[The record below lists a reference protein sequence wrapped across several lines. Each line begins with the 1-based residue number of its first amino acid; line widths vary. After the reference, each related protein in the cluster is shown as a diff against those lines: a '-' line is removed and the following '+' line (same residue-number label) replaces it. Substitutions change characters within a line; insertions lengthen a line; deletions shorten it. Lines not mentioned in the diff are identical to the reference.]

1 MLPLAHTAL
10 ATLLRLALVASPPAS
25 GFPAHDPTGER
36 ILLGAVG
43 DAKAPQPVPKAWSL
57 GTWRDD
63 HGSLA
68 LDAGVPG
75 RDALWLADGLELGDG
90 LVRARIVVD
99 GRLDMSLLL
108 RVRSSDPGRNDLAGV
123 SLSLAGTHARLDR
136 WDRGQARPLAPAV
149 ALKSLKKHRSLELV
163 ITLIGPLIVALIHD
177 GDTFELLATLSASDP
192 TYLSGQVGLR
202 AGPKQAPGH
211 RFTLLSILPAT
222 GPTAPN
228 KPAPTKPASKPGP
241 LGALR
246 HFFID
251 PADLPRLPAPL
262 RARSR
267 ELPVDGI
274 ASATA
279 LELGPAEAE
288 RLRRSGVAILA
299 ERGEL
304 PWSSS
309 DPDFRVRRGQP
320 PTTTHSGFR
329 IDESFKDPAM
339 VEALLRA
346 YAARFPAITR
356 LVEIGRSH
364 QGRPLLALKISDHPE
379 QDEDEDAVLFNG
391 AHHGSELMTIEYTLD
406 AIQTLTE
413 QYAHDP
419 GVRRWVDNLE
429 IHVVPLVN
437 PDGNHYYMHSSR
449 TAGRKNGRD
458 TDADGELDWWDGVDL
473 NRNYP
478 FRWGSLGELGSRG
491 WYAEHNYRG
500 TAPASEPET
509 AAMMRLAATQRF
521 AASISFHTYS
531 TAILSPYTIDGV
543 DNPQGDEAWS
553 IATALAAAA
562 PAQPNG
568 RPYRVRR
575 KLYPVDG
582 TDQDWHRHTHGT
594 LAYLLEGSHHNPRD
608 PAVRLAAVT
617 ATRPVW
623 QALLDR
629 VLAGPTLVGH
639 VRDEL
644 GRPLEAAIYLDDLSL
659 QTGERWTSRP
669 RDGRFFRA
677 LARPGEYT
685 IRAERPGCP
694 EVHQRVQVR
703 QRSSAEL
710 VLTGCKPAP

>member
-1 MLPLAHTAL
+1 MLPLAHAAL
-10 ATLLRLALVASPPAS
+10 AALLHLAASPPAT

-43 DAKAPQPVPKAWSL
+43 KPQRDGAKHQPVPKAWSI

-63 HGSLA
+63 NGRLA

-75 RDALWLADGLELGDG
+75 RDALWLADGVELGDG
-90 LVRARIVVD
+90 FVRARIDLD

-108 RVRSSDPGRNDLAGV
+108 RVRSSDPGRNDLAGIGV
-123 SLSLAGTHARLDR
+123 SLAGGSARLDR

-149 ALKSLKKHRSLELV
+149 TLKNLKKRRSLELV
-163 ITLIGPLIVALIHD
+163 VTLIGPQVVALIHD
-177 GDTFELLATLSASDP
+177 GETFELLATLSAADP

-202 AGPKQAPGH
+202 AGPKHAAGH
-211 RFTLLSILPAT
+211 RLTLLAILPAV
-222 GPTAPN
+222 GPAARPS
-228 KPAPTKPASKPGP
+228 PASKPGP
-241 LGALR
+241 IGALR
-246 HFFID
+246 HYFID
-251 PADLPRLPAPL
+251 PADLPRLPAAL
-262 RARSR
+262 REHSR
-267 ELPVDGI
+267 ELPVEGI

-279 LELGPAEAE
+279 LELGPADAE

-299 ERGEL
+299 ERGDL
-304 PWSSS
+304 PWSSG
-309 DPDFRVRRGQP
+309 DPDFRARRGLP
-320 PTTTHSGFR
+320 PTATPGGFR
-329 IDESFKDPAM
+329 IDESYKDPAL
-339 VEALLRA
+339 VEGLLRA

-364 QGRPLLALKISDHPE
+364 GGRPLLALKISDHPE
-379 QDEDEDAVLFNG
+379 RDEDEDAVLLNG

-413 QYAHDP
+413 RYAGDP

-429 IHVVPLVN
+429 IFCIPLVN
-437 PDGNHYYMHSSR
+437 PDGNYQYMHRSR
-449 TAGRKNGRD
+449 AAGRKNGRD
-458 TDADGELDWWDGVDL
+458 TDGDGELGWWDGVDL

-478 FRWGSLGELGSRG
+478 FRWGSLGELGSRA
-491 WYAEHNYRG
+491 WYAETNYRG
-500 TAPASEPET
+500 LAPASEPET
-509 AAMMRLAATQRF
+509 TAMMRLATTQRF
-521 AASISFHTYS
+521 AASISFHTYNTS
-531 TAILSPYTIDGV
+531 ILSPYTIDGV
-543 DNPQGDEAWS
+543 DNPRQDEAWA
-553 IATALAAAA
+553 IAESLAAAA

-608 PAVRLAAVT
+608 PAVRVAAIA

-639 VRDEL
+639 VRDEH
-644 GRPLEAAIYLDDLSL
+644 GRPLEAAITLDELSL
-659 QTGERWTSRP
+659 QAGERWTSRP

-677 LARPGEYT
+677 LPRPGEYT
-685 IRAERPGCP
+685 LRAERAGCP
-694 EVHQRVQVR
+694 TLEQRVQVR
-703 QRSSAEL
+703 QRSTAEL
-710 VLTGCKPAP
+710 VLTGCGPTP

>member
-10 ATLLRLALVASPPAS
+10 AALLHLASPPAS
-25 GFPAHDPTGER
+25 GFSAHDPVGER

-43 DAKAPQPVPKAWSL
+43 EASPRQPVPKAWSL

-63 HGSLA
+63 QGSLA

-75 RDALWLADGLELGDG
+75 RDALWLADDVLLGDG
-90 LVRARIVVD
+90 LVRARIAVD

-108 RVRSSDPGRNDLAGV
+108 RVRSSDPGRNDLAGI
-123 SLSLAGTHARLDR
+123 SLSLAGGHARLDR
-136 WDRGQARPLAPAV
+136 WDRGLARPLAPAV
-149 ALKSLKKHRSLELV
+149 TLKSIKKRRSLELV
-163 ITLIGPLIVALIHD
+163 VTLIGPQIVALIHD
-177 GDTFELLATLSASDP
+177 GDSFELLATLSAADP
-192 TYLSGQVGLR
+192 TYLSGQVGVR
-202 AGPKQAPGH
+202 AGPKHAAGHRLTLLATLPAAGPPAKPGAPG
-211 RFTLLSILPAT
+211 
-222 GPTAPN
+222 
-228 KPAPTKPASKPGP
+228 KPGP
-241 LGALR
+241 IGALR

-251 PADLPRLPAPL
+251 PAELPRLPARL
-262 RARSR
+262 RARSS
-267 ELPVDGI
+267 EAPVDGL

-279 LELGPAEAE
+279 LELGPADAE
-288 RLRRSGVAILA
+288 LLRRSGVAILA

-304 PWSSS
+304 PWSSG
-309 DPDFRVRRGQP
+309 DPEFRARRGQP
-320 PTTTHSGFR
+320 PTSTQAGFR
-329 IDESFKDPAM
+329 VDESYKDPAL

-356 LVEIGRSH
+356 LIELGRSH
-364 QGRPLLALKISDHPE
+364 QGRPLLALKISDRPD
-379 QDEDEDAVLFNG
+379 QDEDEDAVLLNG

-413 QYAHDP
+413 RYAHDP
-419 GVRRWVDNLE
+419 QVRGWVDNLE
-429 IHVVPLVN
+429 IFCVPLVN
-437 PDGNHYYMHSSR
+437 PDGNYQYMHSSR
-449 TAGRKNGRD
+449 AGGRKNGRD
-458 TDADGELDWWDGVDL
+458 TDGDGELGWWDGVDL

-491 WYAEHNYRG
+491 WYAETNYRG
-500 TAPASEPET
+500 AAPASEPET
-509 AAMMRLAATQRF
+509 VAMMRLASDQRF
-521 AASISFHTYS
+521 AASISFHTFS

-543 DNPQGDEAWS
+543 DNPLGDEAWS
-553 IATALAAAA
+553 IASSLAAAA

-608 PAVRLAAVT
+608 PAVRLAAVA

-623 QALLDR
+623 MALLDR
-629 VLAGPTLVGH
+629 VLAGPSLVGH

-644 GRPLEAAIYLDDLSL
+644 GRPLEAAVSLDELSF
-659 QTGERWTSRP
+659 QAGERWTSRP

-685 IRAERPGCP
+685 VRATRPGCP
-694 EVHQRVQVR
+694 EVQQRVQVR
-703 QRSSAEL
+703 RRSSAEL
-710 VLTGCKPAP
+710 VLTGCAPSP